1 MKICTRK
8 FTFEDLV
15 LAYELHC
22 SGCHWDFI
30 EEAMGEGIKRSV
42 EHVKSVG
49 IKRP

>member
-1 MKICTRK
+1 MKVGERK
-8 FTFEDLV
+8 FTFDDLA

-22 SGCHWDFI
+22 NGCDWDFI
-30 EEAMGEGIKRSV
+30 EQAMGEGIKRSV